1 VTLGPAVRLDV
12 GELRLAGGLM
22 LACAAA
28 RAAVDT
34 EAGLPC
40 PLRELTGVPC
50 PLCGMTTS
58 VTATV
63 RLDLGDALAASPGGV
78 AVVAA
83 ATALLLQPPRRLVLP
98 VALLYSGLAALWLF
112 QLHRFSLL

>member
-1 VTLGPAVRLDV
+1 MRGASLELDV

-28 RAAVDT
+28 SAAVGSG
-34 EAGLPC
+34 AGIPC

-58 VTATV
+58 VTGTV

-78 AVVAA
+78 AAVAA
-83 ATALLLQPPRRLVLP
+83 ALALIVRPPNRVRLP
-98 VALLYSGLAALWLF
+98 AALLYSALAALWLF